1 VSSLPAQSKAWQFL
15 KTRPIILA
23 IALSLLIHAALLF
36 GPKLIEL
43 PAMEVQLPPL
53 TAKLEPLPAVKPSPK
68 LKSASRPK
76 QHIKPKPATPP
87 KTTPPETTPPETIP
101 PETPSPET
109 SPPEVVNQ
117 EIAEPAPESS
127 PPAVADAP
135 AVAAPDIPAVE
146 AKPAHPLPK
155 QAQLT
160 FIAYKGTNFSV
171 GEARHRLEIKDD
183 GSYTLQVGMNT
194 TGIASLFKTYE
205 LNQQSSGTVSARGLH
220 PNKFSENKTT
230 SSGKQTLTAD
240 FDWQNKQLNFSSG
253 NTIALPELTQDFLS
267 FLYQLSQLPLDQEHL
282 SMYVSN
288 GKKLENYQLTV
299 GSEEEIQTRLGKLRV
314 LPLRKGH
321 APGEEGLEIW
331 LGLEYRLLPV
341 KIRQID
347 RRGEIAGEMVISD
360 IRVSED

>member
-1 VSSLPAQSKAWQFL
+1 VTSLPAHSKAWHFL
-15 KTRPIILA
+15 KTRPIIFA
-23 IALSLLIHAALLF
+23 TALSLLIHTALLF
-36 GPKLIEL
+36 GPKLFEL
-43 PAMEVQLPPL
+43 PAVEVQLPPL
-53 TAKLEPLPAVKPSPK
+53 TAKLEPLPAIKPPP
-68 LKSASRPK
+68 KSAP
-76 QHIKPKPATPP
+76 KPKPHAKPQP
-87 KTTPPETTPPETIP
+87 A
-101 PETPSPET
+101 PSPET
-109 SPPEVVNQ
+109 PPHEATPEVAKQEVAEPEESPPPV
-117 EIAEPAPESS
+117 ADTPAPEV
-127 PPAVADAP
+127 PAP
-135 AVAAPDIPAVE
+135 ETPAVE

-205 LNQQSSGTVSARGLH
+205 LNQQSNGTVSARGLH
-220 PNKFSENKTT
+220 PNKYSESKTT
-230 SSGKQTLTAD
+230 SGGKQTLTAD

-253 NTIALPELTQDFLS
+253 NTMALPELTQDFLS

-299 GSEEEIQTRLGKLRV
+299 GSEEEIQTRLGKLHV
-314 LPLRKGH
+314 LPLRKVH

-331 LGLEYRLLPV
+331 LGLEYRMLPV